1 MKNIQI
7 NSDKLKQYIKTP
19 TLYFH
24 DSHVQSFEYA
34 NNILK
39 IVFERFDKTVGLVVF
54 NDVAKIEY
62 RIGDSSEIDLKDRI
76 LDVDIKTINDRLV
89 VNILMF
95 NMSFIDIYCYS
106 INIE

>member
-7 NSDKLKQYIKTP
+7 NNDNLKQYIKTP

-24 DSHVQSFEYA
+24 DNHVQSFEYA
-34 NNILK
+34 NNMLK
-39 IVFERFDKTVGLVVF
+39 IAFERFDKTVGLVVF